1 MTQSLDLTTPTGV
14 SLNLPIAGAG
24 SRSYAYIID
33 WHIRIVVALL
43 WILGWTWVFSP
54 QALGNLQESSR
65 SSILWLITFPSL
77 FYTLYHPV
85 VEVIMNGNS
94 PGKNIAKIACV
105 TTEGQSPSIGQIL
118 LRNFMRIIDSLPFLY
133 TVGTISVVMT
143 KEHVRLGDM
152 AANTRVISLAE
163 DSDKAL
169 AKLNQIENANIN
181 HEDAEFIQ
189 QLLARWGALSKDK
202 QRAMASNM
210 LARYEISAEK
220 SQRKLRKQLEGL
232 LTS

>member
-14 SLNLPIAGAG
+14 SLNLPLAGAG

-33 WHIRIVVALL
+33 WHIRVVVALL
-43 WILGWTWVFSP
+43 WIFGWTWVFGP
-54 QALGNLQESSR
+54 EALGSLEESSR
-65 SSILWLITFPSL
+65 SSLLWLIIFPSL

-105 TTEGQSPSIGQIL
+105 TTDGQSPSIGQVL
-118 LRNFMRIIDSLPFLY
+118 LRNFMRIIDSLPMLY
-133 TVGTISVVMT
+133 TVGTISVLMT

-152 AANTRVISLAE
+152 AANTRVISVAE
-163 DSDKAL
+163 NSDTAL
-169 AKLNQIENANIN
+169 AKLDQIERANIN

-189 QLLARWGALSKDK
+189 QLLSRWGALSKDK
-202 QRAMASNM
+202 QKAMATNM
-210 LARYEISAEK
+210 LARYEILPTNSP
-220 SQRKLRKQLEGL
+220 RKLRKQLEDL